1 MPQRARK
8 KMQNNV
14 EITIKTEQAEKTFEG
29 KCLTGA
35 LIQENMNDENL

>member
-14 EITIKTEQAEKTFEG
+14 EITIKTEQSRQRKPLKGNA
-29 KCLTGA
+29 
-35 LIQENMNDENL
+35 

>member
-14 EITIKTEQAEKTFEG
+14 EITIKTEQAEKQHQRVQHRRINHYQRKRRE
-29 KCLTGA
+29 
-35 LIQENMNDENL
+35 